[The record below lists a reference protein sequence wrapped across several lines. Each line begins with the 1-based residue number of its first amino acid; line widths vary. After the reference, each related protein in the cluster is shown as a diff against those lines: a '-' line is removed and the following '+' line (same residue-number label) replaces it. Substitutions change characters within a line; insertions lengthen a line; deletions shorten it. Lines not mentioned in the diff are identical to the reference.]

1 MGSTGYILTVFSSTW
16 FEDVAFAKK
25 SNGKS
30 VGANAA
36 ILAPLIVII
45 LLLVAAVV
53 ILAYRHVQLK
63 KENACSKRDT
73 IGLVTYDTDMPDDHV
88 GW

>member
-1 MGSTGYILTVFSSTW
+1 M
-16 FEDVAFAKK
+16 AFAKK

-30 VGANAA
+30 VGTRAA

-45 LLLVAAVV
+45 VILLAAVV

-63 KENACSKRDT
+63 KQNACSKQDT
-73 IGLVTYDTDMPDDHV
+73 IGLVTYDTDMPDDHA